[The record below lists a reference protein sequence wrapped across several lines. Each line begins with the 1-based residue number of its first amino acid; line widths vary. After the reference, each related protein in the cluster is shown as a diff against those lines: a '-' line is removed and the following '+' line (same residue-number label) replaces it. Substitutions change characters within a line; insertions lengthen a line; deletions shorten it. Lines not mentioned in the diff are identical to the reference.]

1 MQHTVKLFII
11 PAGRGPGGPPDP
23 AREISV
29 EAETRDQL
37 REATRERLTADG
49 YRVRSL
55 SFGPHGLVAC
65 AEEKP

>member
-11 PAGRGPGGPPDP
+11 PAGRGSGGPPDP

-37 REATRERLTADG
+37 REVTRERLTADG

-55 SFGPHGLVAC
+55 SFGPQGLVAY
-65 AEEKP
+65 AEERS